1 MEIRIDSV
9 TKSFNGQKVL
19 EHFTAVLPD
28 GQITVLTGASGT
40 GKTTLA
46 YLLLGLARADSGSV
60 EGLTGKHLS
69 AVFQEDRLCEQLSG
83 LGNVRLV
90 LKKNV
95 EDASLL
101 TKFAE
106 VELTA
111 DDAKKPAGQLSG
123 GQKRRI
129 AILRAMLADSDFI
142 CLDEPFQG
150 MDRETKEKTMTYVKK
165 AIAGK
170 TVLLITHDS
179 GEADYFGGH
188 RIELSPVC
196 CT

>member
-1 MEIRIDSV
+1 MDIRINEL
-9 TKSFNGQKVL
+9 TKSYNGKKVL
-19 EHFTAVLPD
+19 DQLTALLPN
-28 GQITVLTGASGT
+28 GEMTVLTGASGS

-46 YLLLGLARADSGSV
+46 NILLGLEHQDAGTI
-60 EGLTGKHLS
+60 EGINSTRLA

-90 LKKNV
+90 MKRK
-95 EDASLL
+95 EETKELL
-101 TKFAE
+101 AFFAE
-106 VELTA
+106 VGLTE
-111 DDAKKPAGQLSG
+111 DDAKKAVRELSG

-129 AILRAMLADSDFI
+129 AILRAMLAESDFL

-150 MDRETKEKTMTYVKK
+150 MDKETKEKTMAYVKK

-179 GEADYFGGH
+179 AEAEYFGGQG
-188 RIELSPVC
+188 LSLSQIS
-196 CT
+196 